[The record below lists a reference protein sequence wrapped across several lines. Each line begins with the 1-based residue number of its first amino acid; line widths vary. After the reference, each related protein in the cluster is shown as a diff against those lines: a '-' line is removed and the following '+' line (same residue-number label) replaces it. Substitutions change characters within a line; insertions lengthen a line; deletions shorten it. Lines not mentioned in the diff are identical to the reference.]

1 MLHEI
6 NLKDQ
11 HKLNVFF
18 FIKDVLLHNRMSNV
32 NIVKFDARSRYYSDM
47 RYIQV
52 ETVVKFKRATEKVVI
67 FLLSDSF
74 QLVCDNQLS
83 YKDFDVEIDYKPTFM
98 EYRWFTLK
106 ELTCQEQL
114 MERL

>member
-6 NLKDQ
+6 NLKDH

-32 NIVKFDARSRYYSDM
+32 NIVKFDARSIYDSDIL
-47 RYIQV
+47 YIQI
-52 ETVVKFKRATEKVVI
+52 EAVVKFKRNTEKVVI
-67 FLLSDSF
+67 FILPDSF
-74 QLVCDNQLS
+74 KLVCDNQLS
-83 YKDFDVEIDYKPTFM
+83 YKDFDVEIDYKPNFM
-98 EYRWFTLK
+98 EYRWFNLK